1 MKLKQNILIT
11 GATGFIGTNL
21 CLNLLKKGHKIYAV
35 DNFCSSYQA
44 NLLAINKFIELNH
57 LDRQNFVFYQHD
69 IINDFDK
76 FNFDKIDFIY
86 NLACPA
92 SPENYQKNPVFTFK
106 TSIWGLENCINL
118 ALKHDATL
126 VFTSTSEVYGDAL
139 EHPQKESYWGNVNP
153 IGIRS
158 CYDEGKR
165 AGEAFLFSYL
175 KTSNLKIKIVRIF
188 NTYGPFLNPKDGRV
202 VSNFIIQA
210 LNQQN
215 ITIYGDGS
223 QTRSFCY
230 IDDLIEILTKFSSA
244 QDAFHGPL
252 NIGNPNENNM
262 LELANLIIQ
271 LTKSSSKIVYLPL
284 PLDDPKQRKPDITLA
299 QSKYQWYPHTNL
311 SEGIKKTIEYFKNN
325 A

>member
-21 CLNLLKKGHKIYAV
+21 CLNLLKNGHKIFAI
-35 DNFCSSYQA
+35 DNFCSSYQS
-44 NLLAINKFIELNH
+44 NFLAIKEFMKNNNINSE
-57 LDRQNFVFYQHD
+57 NFNFYEHD
-69 IINDFDK
+69 IINSFD
-76 FNFDKIDFIY
+76 NFIQKKIDIIY

-106 TSIWGLENCINL
+106 TSIWGLENCINI
-118 ALKHDATL
+118 ALKHNATL

-139 EHPQKESYWGNVNP
+139 EHPQKETYWGNVNP
-153 IGIRS
+153 IGLRS

-165 AGEAFLFSYL
+165 AGEAFLFSYS
-175 KTSNLKIKIVRIF
+175 KTHNLKIKIVRIF

-202 VSNFIIQA
+202 VSNFINQA

-215 ITIYGDGS
+215 ITIYGNGS

-230 IDDLIEILTKFSSA
+230 IDDLIEILTKFSFTH
-244 QDAFHGPL
+244 DNFFGPL

-262 LELANLIIQ
+262 LELANLVIQ
-271 LTKSSSKIVYLPL
+271 LTKSSSKIIYLPL
-284 PLDDPKQRKPDITLA
+284 PPDDPKKRKPDISLA
-299 QSKYQWYPHTNL
+299 QKQYQWHPRTNL
-311 SEGIKKTIEYFKNN
+311 TEGLKKTIEYFKNS